1 MVAYS
6 PTVLPAMRSIAT
18 GPCSIAVSLI
28 PDGREPVPTTSVFAV
43 TRWGRLGMGGCKQR
57 SKQQPDQHRAER
69 SAAEAELLGTWV
81 RQYHNNHQK
90 DEPAPPPAHA
100 DVIM

>member
-28 PDGREPVPTTSVFAV
+28 PDGREPVTTTSVFAV
-43 TRWGRLGMGGCKQR
+43 TRWGRLGMQASSSNRTSTG
-57 SKQQPDQHRAER
+57 AER
-69 SAAEAELLGTWV
+69 SAAEAEPLGTWV